1 MKYVNLGRT
10 ALKVSRICLGTMNF
24 GWHTSAEASFDI
36 VSESLEL
43 GINFFDTADV
53 YGSMNFDER
62 GGSERII
69 GEWLSQDS
77 TRRDKIVLATKVYGE
92 MGYGPNDVGLS
103 AYRIKRC
110 CEASLKRLQTDHIDI
125 YYMHRIDRSAPW
137 EEVWQAMEQL
147 VREGKVTYFGTSNF
161 AGWHIAT
168 ANQEANKR
176 NLMGPVSEQCGYSL
190 LRRSFELDVIPAC
203 ESYGMSVIPWGP
215 LAGGMLGGI
224 IEKVT
229 EGRRSLPRTQEPMQ
243 QIRPQLEAWESL
255 CKEVGEL
262 PGEMALAW
270 LLSRPAVAAP
280 VIGPRT
286 VAQLKSSVHSLE
298 IELSKDTLEK
308 IDEIFPGPSGE
319 SPEAYWPIG
328 DGAVRFGKT

>member
-10 ALKVSRICLGTMNF
+10 ALKVSRICLGTMNW
-24 GWHTSAEASFDI
+24 GGHASAETSFDI
-36 VSESLEL
+36 MSAALEL

-69 GEWLSQDS
+69 GEWLAQDS

-92 MGYGPNDVGLS
+92 MGYGPNDEGLS

-110 CEASLKRLQTDHIDI
+110 CEASLKRLQTDHIDL
-125 YYMHRIDRSAPW
+125 YQMHRIDRSAPW

-168 ANQEANKR
+168 AYQEAKKR
-176 NLMGPVSEQCGYSL
+176 HLLGPISEQCGYSL
-190 LRRSFELDVIPAC
+190 LRRSFELEIIPAC

-224 IEKVT
+224 LEKAT
-229 EGRRSLPRTQEPMQ
+229 EGRRSSARVQETVQ
-243 QIRPQLEAWESL
+243 KIRPQLTAWENL
-255 CKEVGEL
+255 CQEMGEL

-270 LLSRPAVAAP
+270 LLNRPAVAAP

-286 VAQLKSSVHSLE
+286 VAQLESSVHSLE
-298 IELSKDTLEK
+298 IELAQDTLEK
-308 IDEIFPGPSGE
+308 IDAIFPGPGKE

-328 DGAVRFGKT
+328 EGAVRFGNM

>member
-10 ALKVSRICLGTMNF
+10 ALKISRIGLGTMNF
-24 GWHTSAEASFDI
+24 GGHTSAESSFDI
-36 VSESLEL
+36 MSEALEL

-69 GEWLSQDS
+69 GEWLAQDS

-92 MGYGPNDVGLS
+92 MGYGPNDEGLS

-110 CEASLKRLQTDHIDI
+110 CEASLKRLQTDHIDL
-125 YYMHRIDRSAPW
+125 YQMHRIDRSAPW

-168 ANQEANKR
+168 ACQEARKR
-176 NLMGPVSEQCGYSL
+176 HLMGPVSEQCGYSL
-190 LRRSFELDVIPAC
+190 LRRSFEMDVIPAC

-224 IEKVT
+224 IKKAT
-229 EGRRSLPRTQEPMQ
+229 EGRRSSPRTQETVQ
-243 QIRPQLEAWESL
+243 KIRPQLEAWENL
-255 CKEVGEL
+255 CKERDTL

-280 VIGPRT
+280 IIGPRT
-286 VAQLKSSVHSLE
+286 VAQLESSVHSLE
-298 IELSKDTLEK
+298 IELAQDTLEK
-308 IDEIFPGPSGE
+308 IDAIFPGPRNE

-328 DGAVRFGKT
+328 DGAVRFGKM